1 MPKTSCTRCGT
12 CCRKGG
18 PALHIKDTFLFEE
31 GRLTLADLCTYR
43 AGELVRDQQK
53 GGIAPLP
60 EEIVKIA
67 PLPSSDPY
75 NWICRFFKEGK
86 PYTLCALHGKHPAEC
101 RAFFCEK
108 PEELLA
114 LGAED
119 RLDRAACIRLANAP
133 AWYAEL
139 IAGHEETCAYAKLTN
154 LAEKLDTNAAARE
167 EFLEILAFD
176 KAYRE
181 LLLEKKAVPEEE
193 LNFLLGRPL
202 LDTIVMYDVE
212 VAHGP
217 RGLMLRHINHNL
229 V

>member
-18 PALHIKDTFLFEE
+18 PALHQKDVFLFEE

-67 PLPSSDPY
+67 PLPSLDPY
-75 NWICRFFKEGK
+75 NWICRFFQEGK
-86 PYTLCALHGKHPAEC
+86 PHTVCALHGKHPAEC

-119 RLDRAACIRLANAP
+119 RLDRATCIRLAKAP

-139 IAGHEETCAYAKLTN
+139 IAAHEETCAYEKLTS
-154 LAEKLDTNAAARE
+154 LAEKLDTEPAARQ

-202 LDTIVMYDVE
+202 LDTLVMYDLE
-212 VAHGP
+212 VAHTPQGIT
-217 RGLMLRHINHNL
+217 LRHINRNL